1 MILYRQN
8 FAEGKKIRPV
18 RNMQI
23 HIDELPQRSE
33 PKYNTPRDRE
43 KYIKTIEQLVRRSD
57 PYKAYIRFIRENFDM
72 NQCLI
77 LKNVRSVSGKHYRI
91 EIHHEPFTLFDIIE
105 TVINKRLQLEE
116 PITTLPVSDEVMGL
130 HYEGKVGLVPLT
142 VTMHELVHSGRVF
155 IPLQYVYQ
163 DYAGFFR
170 EYEHYFNQNT
180 VDKLEAKVNLSMH
193 SDSIVS
199 DALDVEFVY
208 TEVDGFSFPEI
219 PEEWKNAISGPD
231 DVNEMEAILE

>member
-8 FAEGKKIRPV
+8 SAEGKKIRPT

-33 PKYNTPRDRE
+33 PRYNTPRDRE
-43 KYIKTIEQLVRRSD
+43 KYIKTVEQIVRRSE
-57 PYKAYIRFIRENFDM
+57 PYKEYVKFLRENFDM

-77 LKNVRSVSGKHYRI
+77 LKNVKSVAGKHYRI

-105 TVINKRLQLEE
+105 TVINRRLQTGE

-142 VTMHELVHSGRVF
+142 VTMHELVHSGRIF
-155 IPLQYVYQ
+155 IPLQYIYQ
-163 DYAGFFR
+163 DYADFFK
-170 EYEHYFNQNT
+170 EYEPYFNQNT
-180 VDKLEAKVNLSMH
+180 IDKLEAKVNLSMH

-199 DALDVEFVY
+199 DVLDVEFVY
-208 TEVDGFSFPEI
+208 TEVDGFAFPQV
-219 PEEWKNAISGPD
+219 PDEWKNAIAGPD
-231 DVNEMEAILE
+231 NLSVTEVIPE

>member
-8 FAEGKKIRPV
+8 STEGKKMRPI

-23 HIDELPQRSE
+23 RIDELPQRSE

-43 KYIKTIEQLVRRSD
+43 KYIKTVEQIVRRSE
-57 PYKAYIRFIRENFDM
+57 PYKEYVKFLRENLDM

-77 LKNVRSVSGKHYRI
+77 LKNIRNVSGKHYRI

-105 TVINKRLQLEE
+105 TVINRRLQFNE
-116 PITTLPVSDEVMGL
+116 PIRTLPVSDEVMSL
-130 HYEGKVGLVPLT
+130 HYDGKVGLVPLT
-142 VTMHELVHSGRVF
+142 VTMHELVHNGRIF

-193 SDSIVS
+193 TDSIVS

-208 TEVDGFSFPEI
+208 TEVDGFKFPEI
-219 PEEWKNAISGPD
+219 PDEWKNAINGQD
-231 DVNEMEAILE
+231 ALNEVEATIE